1 VFQFDFLNDG
11 FSKLPPELKKIIDD
25 PEKRKKLIVYI
36 NPPYAEGDNRKGE
49 GRSGVAVSRI
59 HERYGQAMGY
69 TKREICIQFL
79 ARIFYEIPG
88 SKIGEF
94 SKLKGLTGPKFIE
107 FRNFFNAGLI
117 KSFLMPAY
125 TFDNVKGK
133 FPIGFKI
140 WDTEIKNIFQE
151 AVADIYNEDGHK
163 IGEKTISAYTN
174 EKYIND
180 WTLTFI
186 DDTKKSIGNI
196 IGVANDFQHQNTVC
210 IERSNK
216 PWNHQYQWQIN
227 HDNII
232 ESSIYFAVR
241 LCIEPTWI
249 NDRDQFLFP
258 KNSYK
263 ADLKF
268 QNDCLVF
275 TLFHGQNRFSS
286 KDGINHWIPFTEKE
300 VDAKEKFESN
310 FMTELIKGKTL
321 SIEAQSVL
329 DAGRELW
336 KYYHAKIKANRT
348 ASVNASFYDIREF
361 FQGRKENGTMN
372 SKSND
377 ETYNAL
383 IKTLREKQK
392 TLAKKMEPKIYEY
405 GFLKE

>member
-1 VFQFDFLNDG
+1 LNDS
-11 FSKLPPELKKIIDD
+11 FDTLPEELKKIIDD

-59 HERYGQAMGY
+59 QERYGQAMGY

-79 ARIFYEIPG
+79 ARIFYELPG

-94 SKLKGLTGPKFIE
+94 SKLKGLTGPKFVE
-107 FRNFFNAGLI
+107 FRNFFHAGLV
-117 KSFLMPAY
+117 KSFIMPAY

-140 WDTEIKNIFQE
+140 WDTEI
-151 AVADIYNEDGHK
+151 ADSFTETIADVYNEEGNN
-163 IGEKTISAYTN
+163 IGKKTISAYTN
-174 EKYIND
+174 EKVIND

-186 DDTKKSIGNI
+186 DETMESMGNI
-196 IGVANDFQHQNTVC
+196 IGVANDFQNQNTVC
-210 IERSNK
+210 IERPNK
-216 PWNHQYQWQIN
+216 PWNHKYQWQIN
-227 HDNII
+227 RDNVI

-258 KNSYK
+258 KTSYK
-263 ADLKF
+263 SDTKF

-286 KDGINHWIPFTEKE
+286 KDGVNHWIPYAEKE
-300 VDAKEKFESN
+300 VNAKEKFESD
-310 FMTELIKGKTL
+310 FMNKLLKGRSFST
-321 SIEAQSVL
+321 EAQAVI

-336 KYYHAKIKANRT
+336 KYYHAKTKNNLRK
-348 ASVNASFYDIREF
+348 RF
-361 FQGRKENGTMN
+361 F
-372 SKSND
+372 
-377 ETYNAL
+377 L
-383 IKTLREKQK
+383 
-392 TLAKKMEPKIYEY
+392 
-405 GFLKE
+405 